1 MRPPMARAL
10 EPDDEFRGSSVATLS
25 RPARRW
31 WRLRHPRASH
41 T

>member
-1 MRPPMARAL
+1 MAQAL
-10 EPDDEFRGSSVATLS
+10 EPEPDDEFRRSAVVTLS

>member
-1 MRPPMARAL
+1 MAQAL
-10 EPDDEFRGSSVATLS
+10 EPEPDDEFGKSSVMTLS
-25 RPARRW
+25 PARRW